1 MSDTKPEFEKNDLG
15 EVVRVNFKK
24 SDLKFERDTT
34 DPEANKRFD
43 EFAAEC
49 NASFVK
55 VFRGHR
61 ETHDYW
67 LNHKLHVMADGRPFT
82 VYYRDG
88 ASGRMIA
95 EAIQNASI
103 HFRT

>member
-1 MSDTKPEFEKNDLG
+1 M
-15 EVVRVNFKK
+15 KK
-24 SDLKFERDTT
+24 SEWQIEGDNPNGCILYERDMS
-34 DPEANKRFD
+34 DPEANKQFN

-49 NASFVK
+49 HKSFVK

-67 LNHKLHVMADGRPFT
+67 LNHKLHVMADGMPLT
-82 VYYRDG
+82 VYYRDEV
-88 ASGRMIA
+88 SGKQIV
-95 EAIQNASI
+95 EAVQHAAV